1 MTDISTPVPA
11 GFDAAA
17 AALRSTGW
25 CLLNDLVP
33 PAEVEALNAD
43 LSPIFAA
50 TPFCEGDFYGGRTKR
65 FGSLLKRSENAAG
78 LIQNDLIMALVRDA
92 LGPWCDTIQLNLA
105 QAIELHPGAPLQY
118 PHRDQDMWQGVKGE
132 VEYLV
137 NVMWPLTRFTRSN
150 GATQLY
156 AGSHGAE
163 ALVEGEVGDPL
174 VAACDPGSAIA
185 FLGSTLHGA
194 GANQS
199 GEVRRGVLI
208 SYCLGW
214 LKPYE
219 NQWLAYPPPV
229 ARRFSPEL
237 AALVGYAQHRPNLG
251 NYEGVCPSILLGD
264 HVPEH
269 VGAIDA
275 LRPDQRDAV
284 SEHRIGQGMIGSA
297 P

>member
-1 MTDISTPVPA
+1 MTDITVPVPTA
-11 GFDAAA
+11 FDAAA
-17 AALRSTGW
+17 ATLRTTGW

-33 PAEVEALNAD
+33 PAQIAALDAD
-43 LSPIFAA
+43 LSPIFTA

-65 FGSLLKRSENAAG
+65 FGSLLKRSEHVAA
-78 LIQNDLIMALVRDA
+78 LVQHPLIMALVRDA
-92 LGPWCDTIQLNLA
+92 LGEWCDTIQLNLA
-105 QAIELHPGAPLQY
+105 QAIELHPGAALQY
-118 PHRDQDMWQGVKGE
+118 PHRDQDMWQGAKGE

-137 NVMWPLTRFTRSN
+137 NVMWPLTRFTRGN
-150 GATQLY
+150 GATHLY
-156 AGSHGAE
+156 PGSHGAE
-163 ALVEGEVGDPL
+163 ALVERDPGDPL
-174 VAACDPGSAIA
+174 IAACDPGSAIV
-185 FLGSTLHGA
+185 FLGATLHGA

-199 GEVRRGVLI
+199 AGVRRGVLI

-229 ARRFSPEL
+229 ARRFSAEL

-269 VGAIDA
+269 IGAIDA
-275 LRPDQRDAV
+275 LRPDQREAV
-284 SEHRIGQGMIGSA
+284 SAHRACQGEIGSA